1 MMIKTEFHFWVD
13 SVLRNSSI
21 YVHLLH
27 THSHTKST
35 KKLQHQGLCSDHRR
49 RDQSLLCTSI
59 NLAPRSAETESP
71 CVIFIADGKTIQG
84 KEQSLGFNF
93 LFVTWIVQTFGPIIP
108 TVSGKAKNQTCSFR
122 EVFARLLALSVS
134 RDFSLFVFRERNIH
148 KTKALT
154 LYIQTLISPSSEDR
168 NRINP
173 WAEQSKWK
181 LEVKEVR
188 TRKWKRWTRVQ
199 AMPGEQA
206 KREMTKSQEM
216 KIMRM

>member
-1 MMIKTEFHFWVD
+1 M
-13 SVLRNSSI
+13 RNSSI

-27 THSHTKST
+27 THKIK
-35 KKLQHQGLCSDHRR
+35 KKLQHQGLCSDQRR

-173 WAEQSKWK
+173 
-181 LEVKEVR
+181 
-188 TRKWKRWTRVQ
+188 
-199 AMPGEQA
+199 
-206 KREMTKSQEM
+206 
-216 KIMRM
+216 